1 MLEAMLKRAF
11 ILSFLLLFGP
21 MATTARANADTL
33 TVASFNVRFLDDNRP
48 EYDYKFGGQP
58 WGVRRPAVKAFFQQN
73 DIDVAGLQEVRRTQA
88 AHLVEDLGEDW
99 FIYCPGRL
107 SGGKMVRTSDEST
120 GVMYRKSRFKL
131 LGHGCFWL
139 SENPADTA
147 SRRKGQN
154 SPIITSWLHLED
166 KSDRELWFFS
176 AHISWSVKENPELPD
191 QEVETLL
198 SQMESL
204 TGVKRGDFKTSPIF
218 LVGDL
223 NNAPEESAIKT
234 LKNHFRDA
242 RTSCPETESTERK
255 TFNNWGKDK
264 GADIIDYIFFGTGK
278 PLEYTVDNAGYA
290 PEVKFIS
297 DHYPIL
303 LRLSRASDKYCLT
316 PPAPDK
322 PRYNGP
328 AVLGARPGHPIYFRL
343 PFSGIRP
350 MKFRASRLPKGLKL
364 DRESGVVTG
373 CVEKAGEYAVTW
385 KASNK
390 AGCGKGK
397 MVLKIGD
404 DIALTPPMGWNSWNC
419 WGLEVS
425 QEKVV
430 SSAQALITSGLADYG
445 YSYINIDDAWQAA
458 ERSADGTLLPGDRF
472 PDIAAL
478 GEWLHTKGLKLGIY
492 SSPGN
497 LTCGKYLGSLGHEQK
512 DADTWN
518 AWGVDYLKYDLCGY
532 RDLLKE
538 MPTVGKEEHMKPYLV
553 MKEALLRQPRDICYS
568 ICQYGHAD
576 VWTWGEEAGG
586 NLWRTTGDLWDKWDR
601 VVRIGFVKQR
611 PAVSYSRPGHWN
623 DPDMLVV
630 GMVGWGEGLRDTR
643 LTADEQYSHISQWA
657 LLAAPLMI
665 GGDLSRVDEFT
676 LNLLCNNEVIAVD
689 QDPLGKQACLLW
701 EDESLQVW
709 GRPLQDGSYA
719 AGIFNMG
726 ERDMEID
733 VPEILAKAGY
743 QGVRSCRDLWRQ
755 KDCPNQVRIPYHGV
769 VLVKFQLP

>member
-1 MLEAMLKRAF
+1 MKALL
-11 ILSFLLLFGP
+11 FLLLL
-21 MATTARANADTL
+21 MAPL
-33 TVASFNVRFLDDNRP
+33 TGSAKTEDEERLTIASFNVRFLDDNRP

-58 WGVRRPAVKAFFQQN
+58 WSVRRPAVKAFFEQN
-73 DIDVAGLQEVRRTQA
+73 DIDIAGLQEVRRTQVA
-88 AHLVEDLGEDW
+88 NLEEDLGEEW

-139 SENPADTA
+139 SETPADTA
-147 SRRKGQN
+147 SLRTGQR
-154 SPIITSWLHLED
+154 SPILTAWLHLED
-166 KSDRELWFFS
+166 KAGRDLWFFS
-176 AHISWSVKENPELPD
+176 AHISWAVTENPELPD

-198 SQMESL
+198 SEMEKL
-204 TGVKRGDFKTSPIF
+204 TGQKRSDFRTSPIF

-223 NNAPEESAIKT
+223 NNHPEESAIKT
-234 LKNHFRDA
+234 LNKYFRDA
-242 RTSCPETESTERK
+242 RSSSPETESTQRK
-255 TFNNWGKDK
+255 TFHSWGKEK
-264 GADIIDYIFFGTGK
+264 GSGIIDYIFFGTGK
-278 PLEYTVDNAGYA
+278 PLEYTVDNSNYA
-290 PEVKFIS
+290 PQVKFIS

-303 LRLSRASDKYCLT
+303 LKLSRASDRYCLT
-316 PPAPDK
+316 PEAPVK

-350 MKFRASRLPKGLKL
+350 MKFKASHLPKGLKL
-364 DRESGVVTG
+364 DRGSGVVTG
-373 CVEKAGEYAVTW
+373 SVEKAGEYAITW
-385 KASNK
+385 KAGNK
-390 AGCGKGK
+390 AGCAKGK

-404 DIALTPPMGWNSWNC
+404 TIALTPPMGWNSWNC

-445 YSYINIDDAWQAA
+445 YNYINIDDAWQAA
-458 ERSADGTLLPGDRF
+458 ERGPDGTLLPNDRF

-478 GEWLHTKGLKLGIY
+478 GDWLHAKGLKLGIY

-497 LTCGKYLGSLGHEQK
+497 LTCGKYLGSLGHEQQ

-538 MPTVGKEEHMKPYLV
+538 MPSVGKEEHMKPYLV
-553 MKEALLRQPRDICYS
+553 MNEALKKQPRDIVYS
-568 ICQYGHAD
+568 ICQYGHSD

-611 PAVSYSRPGHWN
+611 PATSFSGPGHWN

-630 GMVGWGEGLRDTR
+630 GKVGWGEGLRDTR
-643 LTADEQYSHISQWA
+643 LTADEQYSHISLWA

-665 GGDLSRVDEFT
+665 GGDLSRVDAFT

-689 QDPLGKQACLLW
+689 QDPLGKQASCLY
-701 EDESLQVW
+701 EDDTLQVW
-709 GRPLQDGSYA
+709 GRPLSDGSCA
-719 AGIFNMG
+719 AGIFNLG
-726 ERDMEID
+726 ERDTTCDIP
-733 VPEILAKAGY
+733 VILAKAGY
-743 QGVRSCRDLWRQ
+743 NNIGPCRDLWRQ
-755 KDCPNQVRIPYHGV
+755 QNCPEQVGIPSHGV
-769 VLVKFQLP
+769 ILVKFYAK